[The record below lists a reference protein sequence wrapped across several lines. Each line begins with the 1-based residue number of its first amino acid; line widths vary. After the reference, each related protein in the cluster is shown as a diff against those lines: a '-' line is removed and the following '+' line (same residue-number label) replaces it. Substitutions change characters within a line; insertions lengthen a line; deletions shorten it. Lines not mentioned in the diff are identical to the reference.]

1 MTGKIQQC
9 LAAAGRIL
17 YAFTERPS
25 ELWSSVRLLCG
36 KYFLSNINIH
46 KDILA
51 YVYKNFHAVP
61 SFPPRK
67 TPPQEPKRA
76 EIRFF
81 GTNLSSFN
89 CSSFRLAR
97 QADGFHSE
105 RLRQSL
111 RARPESLAAHQ
122 DAGQLPAGDGAAGRK
137 HSF

>member
-67 TPPQEPKRA
+67 TPPQEPKPTDSIANGYAKASAPAQNPWLR
-76 EIRFF
+76 IRM
-81 GTNLSSFN
+81 
-89 CSSFRLAR
+89 LASCPR
-97 QADGFHSE
+97 VTALRGASTVSE
-105 RLRQSL
+105 TPFSTPFATTQSI
-111 RARPESLAAHQ
+111 ASHA
-122 DAGQLPAGDGAAGRK
+122 
-137 HSF
+137 SM